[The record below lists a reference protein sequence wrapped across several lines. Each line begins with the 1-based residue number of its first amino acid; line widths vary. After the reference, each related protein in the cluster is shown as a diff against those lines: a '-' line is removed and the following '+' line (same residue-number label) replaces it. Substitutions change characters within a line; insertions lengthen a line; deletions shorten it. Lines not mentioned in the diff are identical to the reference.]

1 MPFLILI
8 FEPVPK
14 LGAGKIA
21 SICPA
26 EQSLKTQPYWG
37 YGEAFGRS
45 YAGQRRSKIA
55 AHEFWDRLFWLC
67 AALARLSLYPP
78 GLSLLAVCKK
88 ASAGG

>member
-1 MPFLILI
+1 LFFQFLHYQDSLVFSIPFLFLGQAQPAA
-8 FEPVPK
+8 EPVPK

-26 EQSLKTQPYWG
+26 EQSPKTQAFWG

-55 AHEFWDRLFWLC
+55 AHEFWDRLN
-67 AALARLSLYPP
+67 
-78 GLSLLAVCKK
+78 
-88 ASAGG
+88 